1 MRRLRARRDTKNL
14 RGQVQPIAS
23 GRGVSRSCS
32 LRPGGRSGQGL
43 ASMERIRS
51 SPRSSTRSASNG
63 SEFPRQGETSSL
75 SPRLWDYSGVT
86 SVGIFGAGRAAT
98 LHAESV
104 RAARGVH
111 LAGVA
116 ARSTASTRA
125 AALSGALDCPVMT
138 ARELARACDVAVIA
152 TPPAVRAEVL
162 AELASSRRLRAVLV
176 ESPAATT
183 IDGIADLGAAFGGRP
198 VLAAV
203 NLLHAPA
210 VRRML
215 DAVAAMDPH
224 HLELRL
230 AVPDP
235 ARGPDAGRSFGGG
248 VTVDPAAG
256 FWPLLISAMG
266 AAVESV
272 AAPRY
277 QVIDGLD
284 HATLVLLETAGGRRA
299 RAELSWGA
307 PMAAASL
314 EAADSRRVARVD
326 LWPVPGLEIDGAL
339 VGSPPDSQHALA
351 ALGFVGQIQRL
362 ARVASGETA
371 PWPEL
376 AAASSALTVA
386 VAAALS
392 AMYNGIAVDVS
403 DVPRDLSPF
412 EILASTG
419 C

>member
-1 MRRLRARRDTKNL
+1 M
-14 RGQVQPIAS
+14 
-23 GRGVSRSCS
+23 
-32 LRPGGRSGQGL
+32 
-43 ASMERIRS
+43 
-51 SPRSSTRSASNG
+51 
-63 SEFPRQGETSSL
+63 
-75 SPRLWDYSGVT
+75 T
-86 SVGIFGAGRAAT
+86 SVGIVGAGRAAT
-98 LHAESV
+98 LHAEAV
-104 RAARGVH
+104 RAARGVR

-116 ARSTASTRA
+116 ARSAASPRA
-125 AALSGALDCPVMT
+125 AALTEALDCPVLT
-138 ARELARACDVAVIA
+138 AQELARACDVAVIA
-152 TPPAVRAEVL
+152 TPPAARAEAL
-162 AELASSRRLRAVLV
+162 AELAPSRRLRAVLV

-198 VLAAV
+198 VMAAV

-215 DAVAAMDPH
+215 DTVAAMDPH

-235 ARGPDAGRSFGGG
+235 ARGPASGAAFGGG
-248 VTVDPAAG
+248 VTMDPAAG
-256 FWPLLISAMG
+256 FWPVLVAAMG

-284 HATLVLLETAGGRRA
+284 RAASVLLEAGNGRRA

-307 PMAAASL
+307 PVAAASL

-339 VGSPPDSQHALA
+339 VGSPSGSQHALA

-362 ARVASGETA
+362 ARVASGEAT

-376 AAASSALTVA
+376 AAASSALAVA
-386 VAAALS
+386 VAAAVS
-392 AMYNGIAVDVS
+392 AGRAGGSVDMR
-403 DVPRDLSPF
+403 DVPTGASPF
-412 EILASTG
+412 EILRA
-419 C
+419 